1 MLFFIS
7 KKLDYAAING
17 LRILGSIA
25 GISVI
30 IGTLTLSFL
39 ASRPQ
44 HLPIKYKLTRNNHTF
59 YLESANSPTELEKGL
74 KYRSHLEGDR
84 GMLFNLGKPYKD
96 AAFWMYRVNFPLDI
110 IFIHQGIVT
119 RIVHN
124 ATPCRKQPC
133 PLYTAP
139 IATHVLELPSGKA
152 KLTNI
157 KIRDKLTFYKQQ
169 ESGYGDKI

>member
-1 MLFFIS
+1 MLLPIS
-7 KKLDYAAING
+7 KKLDFAAIQG
-17 LRILGSIA
+17 LRVLGSIA

-44 HLPIKYKLTRNNHTF
+44 HLPIKYKLTRNNYTF
-59 YLESANSPTELEKGL
+59 YLESANSPTELQKGL
-74 KYRSHLEGDR
+74 KYRSYLESDR
-84 GMLFNLGKPYKD
+84 GMLFNLGKPYKNVG
-96 AAFWMYRVNFPLDI
+96 FWMYKVNFPLDI

-119 RIVHN
+119 KVVHN
-124 ATPCRKQPC
+124 AVPCSEQPC
-133 PLYTAP
+133 QIYTAP

-157 KIRDKLTFYKQQ
+157 KIQDKLNFYQQ
-169 ESGYGDKI
+169 QKSGYSDKI